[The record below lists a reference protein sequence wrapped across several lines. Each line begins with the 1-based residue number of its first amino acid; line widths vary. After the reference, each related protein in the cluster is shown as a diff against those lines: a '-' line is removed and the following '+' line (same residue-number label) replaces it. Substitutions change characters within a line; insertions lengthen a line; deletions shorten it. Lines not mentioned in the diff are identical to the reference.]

1 MAAEATR
8 APQQGPANEL
18 AAVPTPTGLAAAEL
32 AAHSRL
38 APVREC
44 TAGVRVNQYSTNTNT
59 PTPTPT
65 PNNNSITTSNT
76 STSIMMFVIDCNG
89 LP

>member
-38 APVREC
+38 APVREF
-44 TAGVRVNQYSTNTNT
+44 TAGVRVNSAVHN
-59 PTPTPT
+59 
-65 PNNNSITTSNT
+65 
-76 STSIMMFVIDCNG
+76 
-89 LP
+89 